1 MYAVVRAG
9 GKQHKVSKGD
19 VIEVERLDAHDG
31 EVRLEPV
38 LVVTD
43 DGAPRSLPSELAGAI
58 VTGKVLGEVKGPK
71 VRIFKYRP
79 KTGYRRRKGHRQ
91 RYTRIEIADIA
102 IDRSTRPARSK
113 SKEQVEGNGS

>member
-1 MYAVVRAG
+1 MYAVIRAG

-79 KTGYRRRKGHRQ
+79 KTGYRRRTGHRQ